1 MTLPEAPFAERT
13 SPAQPFPIPT
23 EALQHR
29 AIGLLRGIYKPYSAE
44 EGPKTPDQ
52 SPEKPAE
59 DEEKITQGTLTTSD
73 NVVIDAVLLGRVISL
88 VRNHLDLSQEYLWV
102 VYPRT
107 RETGGLHAQI
117 IGVWSPEG
125 TLHVVEEPAPSPE
138 ANALDGFFSIRGEV
152 VFYSRDEHYA
162 LVKIRQQK
170 KKNKLGKAFKLRIEG
185 SIPENARN
193 KFWDFE
199 VRREGE
205 KLSLLKARFVAGLPP
220 KKFTG
225 RPGQRPSSPTGSGSL
240 RSPRP
245 ERTWEK
251 KPAP

>member
-13 SPAQPFPIPT
+13 SPAQPFPTPT

-29 AIGLLRGIYKPYSAE
+29 AIGLLRGVYKPYSAE
-44 EGPKTPDQ
+44 EGPKDPEP
-52 SPEKPAE
+52 SPENLAE
-59 DEEKITQGTLTTSD
+59 DVEKITQGTLTTGD

-125 TLHVVEEPAPSPE
+125 TLHVVDELASSPE
-138 ANALDGFFSIRGEV
+138 ASTLDGFFSIRGEV

-162 LVKIRQQK
+162 LIKIRQQK

-185 SIPENARN
+185 AIPENARN

-205 KLSLLKARFVAGLPP
+205 KLSLLKARFVAALPP

-225 RPGQRPSSPTGSGSL
+225 RPGQRPSGPSSPSSA
-240 RSPRP
+240 RSPRS
-245 ERTWEK
+245 EHTWEK
-251 KPAP
+251 KPTP

>member
-13 SPAQPFPIPT
+13 SPSQPFPVPT

-29 AIGLLRGIYKPYSAE
+29 AIGLLRGVYKPYSTE
-44 EGPKTPDQ
+44 EEAKD
-52 SPEKPAE
+52 SEKSSEKPVDDE
-59 DEEKITQGTLTTSD
+59 DEKITQGTLTTTD
-73 NVVIDAVLLGRVISL
+73 QVVIDAVLLGRVISL
-88 VRNHLDLSQEYLWV
+88 VRNHLDLSKEYLWV

-125 TLHVVEEPAPSPE
+125 TLHVVDENASPHE

-152 VFYSRDEHYA
+152 VFYSRDEQYA

-185 SIPENARN
+185 AIPENARN

-205 KLSLLKARFVAGLPP
+205 KLSLIKARFVAGLPA

-225 RPGQRPSSPTGSGSL
+225 RPGGQRPSPP

-245 ERTWEK
+245 ERTWTK
-251 KPAP
+251 KPMP

>member
-13 SPAQPFPIPT
+13 SPAQPFPVPT

-29 AIGLLRGIYKPYSAE
+29 AIGLLRGVYKPYSTE
-44 EGPKTPDQ
+44 EEAKD
-52 SPEKPAE
+52 SEKSSEKPVDDE
-59 DEEKITQGTLTTSD
+59 DEKITQGTLTTTD
-73 NVVIDAVLLGRVISL
+73 QVIIDAVLLGRVISL
-88 VRNHLDLSQEYLWV
+88 VRNHLDLSKEYLWV

-125 TLHVVEEPAPSPE
+125 TLHMVDEPAPPPE

-152 VFYSRDEHYA
+152 VFYSRDEQYA

-185 SIPENARN
+185 VIPENARN

-205 KLSLLKARFVAGLPP
+205 KLSLLKARFVAGLPS

-225 RPGQRPSSPTGSGSL
+225 RPGQRPGPPRTT
-240 RSPRP
+240 RP
-245 ERTWEK
+245 ERTWTK
-251 KPAP
+251 KPMP

>member
-13 SPAQPFPIPT
+13 SPAQPFPVPT

-29 AIGLLRGIYKPYSAE
+29 AIGLLRGVYKPYSAE
-44 EGPKTPDQ
+44 EAQDSEKT
-52 SPEKPAE
+52 SEKPVDEE
-59 DEEKITQGTLTTSD
+59 DEKITQGTLTTTD
-73 NVVIDAVLLGRVISL
+73 HVVIDAVLLGRVISL
-88 VRNHLDLSQEYLWV
+88 VRNHLDLSKEYLWV

-125 TLHVVEEPAPSPE
+125 TLHVVDENAPPE
-138 ANALDGFFSIRGEV
+138 ASALDGFFSIRGEV
-152 VFYSRDEHYA
+152 VFYSRDEQYA

-170 KKNKLGKAFKLRIEG
+170 KKNKLGKAFKLRLEG
-185 SIPENARN
+185 AIPENARN

-205 KLSLLKARFVAGLPP
+205 KLSLIQARFVAGLPS

-225 RPGQRPSSPTGSGSL
+225 RPGGQRPSPPRPTQ
-240 RSPRP
+240 P
-245 ERTWEK
+245 ERTWKK
-251 KPAP
+251 KPMP

>member
-1 MTLPEAPFAERT
+1 MTLPEAPFADRT
-13 SPAQPFPIPT
+13 SPAQPFPVPT

-29 AIGLLRGIYKPYSAE
+29 AIGLLRGVYKPYSVE
-44 EGPKTPDQ
+44 EEAKD
-52 SPEKPAE
+52 SEKSSEKPVDEE
-59 DEEKITQGTLTTSD
+59 DEKITQGTLTTTD
-73 NVVIDAVLLGRVISL
+73 HVVIDAVLLGRVISL
-88 VRNHLDLSQEYLWV
+88 VRNHLDLSKEYLWV

-125 TLHVVEEPAPSPE
+125 ALHMVDEDAPPPE
-138 ANALDGFFSIRGEV
+138 ASALDGFFSIRGEV
-152 VFYSRDEHYA
+152 VFYSRDEQYA

-185 SIPENARN
+185 AIPENARN

-205 KLSLLKARFVAGLPP
+205 KLTLIKARFVAGLPS

-225 RPGQRPSSPTGSGSL
+225 RPGQRPSPSP
-240 RSPRP
+240 PKRP
-245 ERTWEK
+245 ERTWK
-251 KPAP
+251 KKSMP

>member
-1 MTLPEAPFAERT
+1 MMPEAPFAERT
-13 SPAQPFPIPT
+13 SPAQPFPVPT

-29 AIGLLRGIYKPYSAE
+29 AIGLLRGVYKPYSAE
-44 EGPKTPDQ
+44 EEAKSENP
-52 SPEKPAE
+52 PEKPGDDE
-59 DEEKITQGTLTTSD
+59 DEKITQGTLTTSD
-73 NVVIDAVLLGRVISL
+73 QVVIDAVLLGRVISL
-88 VRNHLDLSQEYLWV
+88 VRNHLDLSKEYLWV

-125 TLHVVEEPAPSPE
+125 TLHVVDENALLPE
-138 ANALDGFFSIRGEV
+138 ASALDGFFSIRGEV
-152 VFYSRDEHYA
+152 VFYSRDEQYA

-185 SIPENARN
+185 AIPENARN

-205 KLSLLKARFVAGLPP
+205 KLSLLKARFVAGLPA

-225 RPGQRPSSPTGSGSL
+225 RPGQRPSAP
-240 RSPRP
+240 RPARP
-245 ERTWEK
+245 ERTWNK
-251 KPAP
+251 KPMP

>member
-13 SPAQPFPIPT
+13 SPAQPFPVPT

-29 AIGLLRGIYKPYSAE
+29 AIGLLRGVYKPFSTE
-44 EGPKTPDQ
+44 EEAKD
-52 SPEKPAE
+52 SEKSSEKSVDDE
-59 DEEKITQGTLTTSD
+59 DEKITQGTLTTTD
-73 NVVIDAVLLGRVISL
+73 YVIIDAVLLGRVISL
-88 VRNHLDLSQEYLWV
+88 VRNHLDLSKEYLWV

-125 TLHVVEEPAPSPE
+125 TLHMVDENAPSTE
-138 ANALDGFFSIRGEV
+138 ASALDGFFSIRGEV
-152 VFYSRDEHYA
+152 VFYSREEQYA

-185 SIPENARN
+185 TIPENARN

-205 KLSLLKARFVAGLPP
+205 KLSLIKAKFVAELPS

-225 RPGQRPSSPTGSGSL
+225 RSGQRPGPP
-240 RSPRP
+240 RSKQP
-245 ERTWEK
+245 ERTWKK
-251 KPAP
+251 KPMP

>member
-1 MTLPEAPFAERT
+1 MTLPEALFAERT

-29 AIGLLRGIYKPYSAE
+29 AIGLLRGVYKPYGPE
-44 EGPKTPDQ
+44 EGPQD
-52 SPEKPAE
+52 SEKSTENPVAVD
-59 DEEKITQGTLTTSD
+59 DEQKITQGTLTTTD
-73 NVVIDAVLLGRVISL
+73 HVVIDAVLLGRVISL
-88 VRNHLDLSQEYLWV
+88 VRNHLDLSKEYLWV

-107 RETGGLHAQI
+107 RETGGLHTQI

-125 TLHVVEEPAPSPE
+125 TLHVVDENAPSPE
-138 ANALDGFFSIRGEV
+138 SMALDGFFSIRGEV

-185 SIPENARN
+185 AIPENARN

-205 KLSLLKARFVAGLPP
+205 KLSLLKARFVAGLPA
-220 KKFTG
+220 KKFVG
-225 RPGQRPSSPTGSGSL
+225 RPRPSGAGGSSGP
-240 RSPRP
+240 RPPRP

-251 KPAP
+251 KPTQ

>member
-13 SPAQPFPIPT
+13 SPAQPFPVPT

-29 AIGLLRGIYKPYSAE
+29 AIGLLRGVYKPYSAE
-44 EGPKTPDQ
+44 EEAKD
-52 SPEKPAE
+52 SEKSSEKPVE
-59 DEEKITQGTLTTSD
+59 DEDEKITQGTLTTTD
-73 NVVIDAVLLGRVISL
+73 HVVIDAVLLGRVISL
-88 VRNHLDLSQEYLWV
+88 VRNHLDLNKEYLWV

-125 TLHVVEEPAPSPE
+125 SLHMVDENVSPPE
-138 ANALDGFFSIRGEV
+138 ASALDGFFSIRGEV
-152 VFYSRDEHYA
+152 VFYSRDEQYA

-185 SIPENARN
+185 AIPENARN

-205 KLSLLKARFVAGLPP
+205 KLSLIKARFVAGLPS

-225 RPGQRPSSPTGSGSL
+225 RPGQRTSP
-240 RSPRP
+240 PRTTQP
-245 ERTWEK
+245 ERTWKK
-251 KPAP
+251 KPMP